1 MEVQETCLQEPEEA
15 FFTVKPEFF
24 ILPLARMLKG
34 NKNRVRPKKSLGQ
47 HFLHDQHTAEKIV
60 DSLAAPQGTV
70 RLLEIGPGMGV
81 LTRLLN
87 LRSDVDLT
95 VIEIDR
101 ESVAYLKEHDL
112 VKEERIIE
120 GDFLRVDLAKI
131 FPGHFSIIGNF
142 PYNIS
147 SQIFFKVL
155 EHRDQVDQVVCM
167 LQKEVAERIASK
179 PGSKVYGILSVLL
192 QAFYNIGYLFKV
204 APGVFTPPP
213 KVMSAVI
220 RLVRNERTHLE
231 CDEKLFFQVVK
242 QAFNNRRKTLRN
254 ALKNLNLAAAISAL
268 PLLDKRA
275 EQLAVEDF
283 VYLTRLIEESR
294 AGTSN
299 GI

>member
-1 MEVQETCLQEPEEA
+1 MSREKKQ
-15 FFTVKPEFF
+15 
-24 ILPLARMLKG
+24 
-34 NKNRVRPKKSLGQ
+34 RVRPKKGLGQ
-47 HFLHDQHTAEKIV
+47 HFLHDQHTAAKIV
-60 DSLAAPQGTV
+60 GSVRAAPDSTL

-81 LTRLLN
+81 LTRLLQ
-87 LRSDVDLT
+87 LRDDVELT

-101 ESVAYLKEHDL
+101 ESVAWLKEHQVVD
-112 VKEERIIE
+112 ESRIIE
-120 GDFLRVDLAKI
+120 GDFLEADLPSI

-192 QAFYNIGYLFKV
+192 QAYYDIEYLFKV
-204 APGVFTPPP
+204 PPGVFTPPP

-220 RLVRNERTHLE
+220 RLMRNNRSHLS
-231 CDEKLFFQVVK
+231 CDEKLFVRVVK

-254 ALKNLNLAAAISAL
+254 ALKNLNLAEAVSSL

-275 EQLAVEDF
+275 EQLAVEEF
-283 VYLTRLIEESR
+283 INLTSLIEDSR

-299 GI
+299 